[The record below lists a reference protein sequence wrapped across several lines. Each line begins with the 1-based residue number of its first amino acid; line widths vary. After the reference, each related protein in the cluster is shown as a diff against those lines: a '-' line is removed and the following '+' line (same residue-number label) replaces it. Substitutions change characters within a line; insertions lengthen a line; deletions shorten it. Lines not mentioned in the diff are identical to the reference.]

1 MTKRLPALLL
11 PIVLLGATACSNE
24 QRVGGAEPRVVRTIR
39 ADRPTGP
46 AELFVYRTREGGR
59 LLEVLVGLSQSDR
72 VVRVT
77 GQNKNRRVGVRVTLN
92 RGGELDLTY
101 KCVAFRLDEPLGGRT
116 VVNSATGRRI
126 GQAKRGTEK
135 AALLTR
141 TCARRHPTYET
152 TRP

>member
-1 MTKRLPALLL
+1 
-11 PIVLLGATACSNE
+11 
-24 QRVGGAEPRVVRTIR
+24 
-39 ADRPTGP
+39 
-46 AELFVYRTREGGR
+46 
-59 LLEVLVGLSQSDR
+59 
-72 VVRVT
+72 
-77 GQNKNRRVGVRVTLN
+77 
-92 RGGELDLTY
+92 LTY